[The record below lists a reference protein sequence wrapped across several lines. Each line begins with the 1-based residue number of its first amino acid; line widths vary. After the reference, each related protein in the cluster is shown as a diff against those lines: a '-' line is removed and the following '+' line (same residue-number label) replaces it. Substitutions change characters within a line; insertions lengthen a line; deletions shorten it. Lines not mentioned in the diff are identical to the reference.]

1 MIHSTDCSDK
11 NVVKITNCS
20 PVTSLR
26 PPPTQKFEFPSGLQI
41 WVPQITPT
49 PRPPPPPPQTH
60 IHKPNNQI
68 FSRRTDIFAYFVITE
83 SCSKVIFLH
92 VSVILFTGGRAWW
105 GAYVA
110 GGHAC
115 HGGVHGKGCA
125 WQVEA
130 CVAGACMAGKMAT
143 AAGGMHPT
151 GMHSCSQLVSLLS
164 FELNWRM
171 KLLR

>member
-11 NVVKITNCS
+11 NVIKITNCS
-20 PVTSLR
+20 PVISLR
-26 PPPTQKFEFPSGLQI
+26 PPTQKFEFSSGLQI

-49 PRPPPPPPQTH
+49 PRPHPPH

-68 FSRRTDIFAYFVITE
+68 FSRRTDIFAYFVITA

-92 VSVILFTGGRAWW
+92 VSVILFTGGRAWR

-115 HGGVHGKGCA
+115 HGGVHSRWRHV
-125 WQVEA
+125 WQV
-130 CVAGACMAGKMAT
+130 ACMAGEMAT